1 MASRVTDKTRPGA
14 IVVTTQFKDQVGED
28 GYRWTK
34 LPGKRKFKGI
44 SEDQVL
50 FRVRHGEAESGE

>member
-1 MASRVTDKTRPGA
+1 M
-14 IVVTTQFKDQVGED
+14 VVSAEFKELIGDD
-28 GYRWTK
+28 GYAWTK

-50 FRVRHGEAESGE
+50 FRVRRPEPSSKGQTPG